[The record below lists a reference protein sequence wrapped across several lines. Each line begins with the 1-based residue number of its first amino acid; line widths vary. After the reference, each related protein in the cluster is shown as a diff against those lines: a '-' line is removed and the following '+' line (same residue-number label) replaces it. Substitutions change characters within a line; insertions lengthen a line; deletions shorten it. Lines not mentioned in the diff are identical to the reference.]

1 MSDPLDALVD
11 TTAATI
17 ASSSRAFTR
26 RNLFFAVRRAAR
38 ERGMSMESD
47 IDVFCAKY
55 VEPRLRDRIV
65 PGLLVATGTPK
76 SDAIVPR
83 EFDAYFP
90 AAILLVD
97 RPEVVQLF
105 AASGV
110 VVQARLAVVS
120 LDGFPSHVTAWLCRG
135 LRAGHRAPIAY
146 LHDAATVVYPF
157 SFEPL
162 ATWIA
167 AADDEPLRY
176 LDLGI
181 QPGGLATGTPVAQ
194 GEPLLELEEL
204 SPRALVAWATRAVL
218 GLVPP
223 DPMLAPLV
231 SATPETAPEG
241 STS

>member
-11 TTAATI
+11 AAALTI

-38 ERGMSMESD
+38 ERGMSMEA
-47 IDVFCAKY
+47 DVDGFCAKY
-55 VEPRLRDRIV
+55 VEPRLRAGV
-65 PGLLVATGTPK
+65 MPGLLVASGRPTT
-76 SDAIVPR
+76 DAVVPP

-90 AAILLVD
+90 AAILVVD

-120 LDGFPSHVTAWLCRG
+120 LDGFPSHVTGWLCRG
-135 LRAGHRAPIAY
+135 MRAGHRAPIGY

-157 SFEPL
+157 TFEPL

-167 AADDEPLRY
+167 AAGDEPLRY
-176 LDLGI
+176 VDLGI
-181 QPGGLATGTPVAQ
+181 QPGGLAAGPAADR
-194 GEPLLELEEL
+194 GKPMLELEEL
-204 SPRALVAWATRAVL
+204 CPRALVAWATRAL
-218 GLVPP
+218 LALVPP
-223 DPMLAPLV
+223 DPMLAPLI
-231 SATPETAPEG
+231 STTPEPKG

>member
-1 MSDPLDALVD
+1 MCDPLDALVD
-11 TTAATI
+11 AAAASI

-38 ERGMSMESD
+38 ARGMSMADEVD
-47 IDVFCAKY
+47 AFCAKY
-55 VEPRLRDRIV
+55 VEPRVRAGGV
-65 PGLLVATGTPK
+65 PGLLSARIGWTLDTVTPH
-76 SDAIVPR
+76 

-120 LDGFPSHVTAWLCRG
+120 LDGFPNHVTAWLCRG
-135 LRAGHRAPIAY
+135 MRAGHRAPIGY

-157 SFEPL
+157 TYEPL
-162 ATWIA
+162 ATWIT

-181 QPGGLATGTPVAQ
+181 PPGGLAAGPDVDH
-194 GEPLLELEEL
+194 GEALLELEEL
-204 SPRALVAWATRAVL
+204 APRALVAWATRTVL

-223 DPMLAPLV
+223 DPMLAPLA
-231 SATPETAPEG
+231 SATPEPEG
-241 STS
+241 SRS

>member
-1 MSDPLDALVD
+1 MIDPLDALVD
-11 TTAATI
+11 ATAATI

-38 ERGMSMESD
+38 ERGMSMDAEVD
-47 IDVFCAKY
+47 AFCAKY
-55 VEPRLRDRIV
+55 VEPRVRARGV
-65 PGLLVATGTPK
+65 PGLLAATSNPTI
-76 SDAIVPR
+76 DTIVPP

-97 RPEVVQLF
+97 RREVVELF

-120 LDGFPSHVTAWLCRG
+120 LDGFPHHVTAWLCRG
-135 LRAGHRAPIAY
+135 MRAGHRAPIGY

-157 SFEPL
+157 TFEPL

-181 QPGGLATGTPVAQ
+181 PPGGVRGRTPVDR

-231 SATPETAPEG
+231 SATPEPEG
-241 STS
+241 TPS